1 MGGIVGRADH
11 GFEQGYFLAYKSYQ
25 SVNKFDI
32 ISWMCLESLVSI
44 FGFIRI
50 SKNLKIG
57 PALKTKPW
65 FKKPNFRHYA
75 VISLT

>member
-25 SVNKFDI
+25 SVNKFNT
-32 ISWMCLESLVSI
+32 ISSMESLVSI

-57 PALKTKPW
+57 PALKTDTW